1 MDFFERQDKARRNTK
16 FLVFYFAVAVVLLIV
31 SVYVAVALIF
41 SGVELKNSSGRT
53 TFNWANPGLFFGT
66 ALGTLAVISIGS
78 VAKTMAL
85 ARGGRAVAELMDGRL
100 VDSNTTDFNERKLL
114 NVVEEMAIASG
125 VPVPQVYVMEN
136 ESGINAFAAG
146 HSASDAAV
154 AVTRGCINLL
164 SRDELQG
171 VIAHEFSHLLNG
183 DMRLNLRLMGLIF
196 GILCLTVI
204 GRVLLQTRGKKN
216 PLPLLGLA
224 LIAIGWIGVLFGRLI
239 QSAVSRQREFLADA
253 SAVQFTRNPGGLANA
268 LKKIGGI
275 AEGSRLQAPRAEEAS
290 HLFFANGLKSN
301 FFGFATHPPLIER
314 IRALDPSFDGN
325 FPSVV
330 MPDAAPSAPPPLPG
344 VAPLVQPQPP
354 PPPPAAQP
362 QPPPPPPPRMQPP
375 PLPPMRPPPPPG
387 AKPPPL
393 PASAPTVITQ
403 QALVADIG
411 RPTTEHLEYAID
423 LHQTISPAL
432 RTAVRDP
439 LEAGALVCAFL
450 LAKDPAAREKQ
461 LDELSRATWEGMQD
475 AAIRIFPEIQQLP
488 APARIPLLDLALPAL
503 RRLSRPQF
511 EQFRA
516 AVKMLVESDAETNLF
531 EYMLQKIVM
540 RHLETFF
547 FPSGRSVIQFYDLRP
562 LARDCG
568 VLLSATAYAG
578 QDDPAQARVA
588 FAQGA
593 ESLGRIARSEIPW
606 LPPGE
611 CDLAH
616 LDPVLERFSQAVPQ
630 IKKNVL
636 NACAQTVAADRLIQP
651 REAELLRAV
660 ADALD
665 CPVPPFLRDQGAVV

>member
-1 MDFFERQDKARRNTK
+1 VDFFERQDKARRNTK
-16 FLVFYFAVAVVLLIV
+16 LLVFYFAVAVALLIV
-31 SVYVAVALIF
+31 SVYLAVALIF
-41 SGVELKNSSGRT
+41 TGVELKSSSGET

-66 ALGTLAVISIGS
+66 ALGTLAIISMGS
-78 VAKTMAL
+78 IFKTMSL

-100 VDSNTTDFNERKLL
+100 VDSNTADLNERKLL
-114 NVVEEMAIASG
+114 NIVEEMAIASG

-154 AVTRGCINLL
+154 AVTRGCIRLL
-164 SRDELQG
+164 TRDELQG

-204 GRVLLQTRGKKN
+204 GRVLLYTRGKKN

-224 LIAIGWIGVLFGRLI
+224 LIVIGWIGVLFGRLI

-275 AEGSRLQAPRAEEAS
+275 TQGSRLQSPRAEEAS
-290 HLFFANGLKSN
+290 HLFFANGLRSN

-330 MPDAAPSAPPPLPG
+330 LPDAAPSAPPPIPG
-344 VAPLVQPQPP
+344 VAPLVQPSPP
-354 PPPPAAQP
+354 RLT
-362 QPPPPPPPRMQPP
+362 PPPPPPPPMQPP
-375 PLPPMRPPPPPG
+375 PLPSLRPPPFP
-387 AKPPPL
+387 AAQPPPL
-393 PASAPTVITQ
+393 PASTPPVVTQ
-403 QALVADIG
+403 QAIVADIG
-411 RPTTEHLEYAID
+411 KPKAEHLHYAID
-423 LHQTISPAL
+423 LHRTISPPLQA
-432 RTAVRDP
+432 AARDP
-439 LEAGALVCAFL
+439 LGAVTLVCAFL
-450 LAKDPAAREKQ
+450 LSEDSTARQKQ
-461 LDELSRATWEGMQD
+461 LDELGRATWEGLRDEMTRIYPDVQD
-475 AAIRIFPEIQQLP
+475 LAS
-488 APARIPLLDLALPAL
+488 PARIPLVDLALPAL
-503 RRLSRPQF
+503 RQLSLPQF
-511 EQFRA
+511 DQFRT
-516 AVKMLVESDAETNLF
+516 AVKTLVASDAQTDLF
-531 EYMLQKIVM
+531 EFMLQKIVM
-540 RHLETFF
+540 RHLETHF
-547 FPSGRSVIQFYDLRP
+547 FPTGRSVTQFYDLRP

-578 QDDPAQARVA
+578 QDDATQAQAA
-588 FAQGA
+588 FAEGA
-593 ESLGRIARSEIPW
+593 ESLGRIARIEIPW
-606 LPPGE
+606 LPPE
-611 CDLAH
+611 QCDLAQ
-616 LDPVLERFSQAVPQ
+616 LDPVLERLSQAVPQ

-636 NACAQTVAADRLIQP
+636 NACARTVAADRVIQP

-665 CPVPPFLRDQGAVV
+665 CPVPPFLQS